1 MRENSTGKGTRC
13 FKGQRVCVSVC
24 SGSPNICR
32 EEMSCIT
39 VMRDKEIWESSKS
52 LKGKV
57 GRNGDDGNRK
67 PIKQGSSEREHK
79 RTEGL

>member
-1 MRENSTGKGTRC
+1 
-13 FKGQRVCVSVC
+13 
-24 SGSPNICR
+24 
-32 EEMSCIT
+32 
-39 VMRDKEIWESSKS
+39 MRDKEIWESSKS